1 MSKYYDLLNNWIS
14 NPNLQ
19 KHCFAVESCMRYY
32 ARILNLSD
40 KEIEDWGIAG
50 LLHDLDWEKYP
61 DEHPNKIPEILREY
75 DISEEIIDAILGH
88 AYPDRT
94 NTPRTSLM
102 AKYLFACD
110 ELSGFIVAYA
120 LMKPNKLLDVN
131 GEGVKKKLKD
141 KAFARGVNRDDIYK
155 ALEEIGLGIVNHAEN
170 LIKAM
175 HEDKRLGL
183 S

>member
-1 MSKYYDLLNNWIS
+1 MSKYYDLLNQWIS

-32 ARILNLSD
+32 ARLFNLSD
-40 KEIEDWGIAG
+40 KEIEDWAVAG
-50 LLHDLDWEKYP
+50 LLHDLDWERYP
-61 DEHPNKIPEILREY
+61 DEHPNRIPEILKGYEVS
-75 DISEEIIDAILGH
+75 DEIIEAIMGH
-88 AYPDRT
+88 AYPERT
-94 NTPRTSLM
+94 NVPRKTLM

-120 LMKPNKLLDVN
+120 LMKPNKLLDVD
-131 GEGVKKKLKD
+131 GQGVKKKLKD
-141 KAFARGVNRDDIYK
+141 KAFARGVSREDIYK
-155 ALEEIGLGIVNHAEN
+155 SLEEIGLDIVEHAGN

-175 HEDKRLGL
+175 REDKRLEL